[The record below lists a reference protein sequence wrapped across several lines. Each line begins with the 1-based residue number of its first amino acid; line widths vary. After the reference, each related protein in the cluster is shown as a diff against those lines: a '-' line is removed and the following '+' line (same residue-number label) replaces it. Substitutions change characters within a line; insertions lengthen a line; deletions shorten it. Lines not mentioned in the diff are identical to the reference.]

1 MAEDPIQGLM
11 NVTMDKIRQMAD
23 SNTIIGTPIKT
34 DDGTTI
40 LPVSRISFGFAETD
54 GLGARWKEPA
64 RAEAFIGLS
73 AFGGD
78 TIEAITGATVTSKA
92 VLAASNDVLKCISH
106 VLGKDVE
113 GDVLAFGVKEE
124 KPA

>member
-1 MAEDPIQGLM
+1 MTLGVD
-11 NVTMDKIRQMAD
+11 MDGKIVGCQ
-23 SNTIIGTPIKT
+23 IGDTN
-34 DDGTTI
+34 
-40 LPVSRISFGFAETD
+40 FAETD
-54 GLGARWKEPA
+54 GFGARWKEPA

-113 GDVLAFGVKEE
+113 GDVLAFGVKGG
-124 KPA
+124 KACADG